1 MWDHSKQSGFLGGGP
16 GLRRDESLWY
26 KTLGTSLMAAL
37 CLLAHWLG
45 QSKLLLFSLLL
56 VCGRNQSLVGGIT
69 TVHTD
74 SSQLNGYWLQW
85 AQTLAHTFNMNG
97 ARLFCSFFFFPPVG
111 SWSLLEPSGFVS
123 FELGRKLSCLYS
135 LEKRAV
141 LWINY
146 QGSFYRQFCLLV
158 ENGLWVSQK
167 KILISYIMVFGQLIL
182 LILTHNK

>member
-97 ARLFCSFFFFPPVG
+97 AWLFCSFFFFSSSRFLVTFRTLRLCEL
-111 SWSLLEPSGFVS
+111 WAWKETVLSLFSGETCS
-123 FELGRKLSCLYS
+123 SLNKLPREFLQTILSSGWKWPLS
-135 LEKRAV
+135 QSEK
-141 LWINY
+141 NPD
-146 QGSFYRQFCLLV
+146 
-158 ENGLWVSQK
+158 
-167 KILISYIMVFGQLIL
+167 ILHHGFRSVDIVN
-182 LILTHNK
+182 TDT